1 VPSGTT
7 LKPGFGPDVP
17 IYPYNPNGRERPISG
32 IDLNGY
38 NRTFS
43 RNAYSCMKKYS
54 IKPGHDYHLKIGD
67 YVLNVPILIGSE
79 SLNFVHSTNSSFI
92 ENPTTYDKATM
103 K

>member
-1 VPSGTT
+1 MNKFGFYWPESLQCDQFPPDGLCVGENNTEPVPSGTT

-43 RNAYSCMKKYS
+43 RNAYSTRSM
-54 IKPGHDYHLKIGD
+54 LK
-67 YVLNVPILIGSE
+67 
-79 SLNFVHSTNSSFI
+79 
-92 ENPTTYDKATM
+92 
-103 K
+103 